1 MVSALPYSYLPRL
14 PKRCVFFAASPA
26 CWGMGSLK
34 TAKSLF
40 LDPPEHMYYFP
51 QFRYSA
57 ILYYSVI
64 LYGIIVF
71 VLCSRNM
78 YNTKVLT
85 VLISYYTIVQI
96 ILDTIIVKC
105 RAECTVARLKSPI
118 RFSLAVWLRQ
128 IQLDFRIFSGDVI
141 LYSLLTISPVTL
153 CSCVTMFP
161 SDIDIVAPGLDDEQ
175 WVQRNVITRG

>member
-1 MVSALPYSYLPRL
+1 MHEAQIFFECTWCQLFRTFRVCLSAVFSSRPLLHVGEWGVQKPPR
-14 PKRCVFFAASPA
+14 A
-26 CWGMGSLK
+26 
-34 TAKSLF
+34 
-40 LDPPEHMYYFP
+40 YFSTRRNICTI
-51 QFRYSA
+51 FRSSA
-57 ILYYSVI
+57 IPQYCTIQLFFMV
-64 LYGIIVF
+64 LHIVF

-141 LYSLLTISPVTL
+141 LYSLLTTYIP
-153 CSCVTMFP
+153 
-161 SDIDIVAPGLDDEQ
+161 
-175 WVQRNVITRG
+175 WYNRNVITRG

>member
-1 MVSALPYSYLPRL
+1 
-14 PKRCVFFAASPA
+14 
-26 CWGMGSLK
+26 
-34 TAKSLF
+34 
-40 LDPPEHMYYFP
+40 
-51 QFRYSA
+51 
-57 ILYYSVI
+57 
-64 LYGIIVF
+64 
-71 VLCSRNM
+71 M

-153 CSCVTMFP
+153 CPSVTMFP